1 MLNVEN
7 IEMERDMGNEVHAAP
22 GSSNRNVVMT
32 EWVSPSGFI
41 CREKLMAEDEGIIE
55 GDYLN

>member
-1 MLNVEN
+1 
-7 IEMERDMGNEVHAAP
+7 MGNEVHAAP
-22 GSSNRNVVMT
+22 VSSNRNVVMT

-41 CREKLMAEDEGIIE
+41 WREKLMAEDEGIIE